1 MPNYYEILRARSLGG
16 NGGGGTTDYEQ
27 LQNLPQINSNTL
39 TGDQTGA
46 QLGLVDAE
54 NGKGLSTNDFT
65 DAEKTK
71 LAGIEAGANKT
82 VVDEHLDGTST
93 NPVQNKTIVSAL
105 RGGSPHHYGFKI
117 DKNNSD
123 PFTCVSYMYDAV
135 GATPAA
141 MDYENDVFNYGSWA
155 DAFFMQCYPV
165 ALKFDGT
172 EDYRLDPDDYSKKL
186 DGTASDV
193 SDPDYP
199 GNFMVAFPTV
209 WFRRTDDGN
218 YNYVEISDTK
228 LGDDWYAYAHTNA
241 DGNVMDKIYLP
252 MYKGTLVNGKLRSIS
267 GAAPQ
272 HDTTADEEVTYASAC
287 GAGWSIWSWAA
298 REMINDLLILIGRST
313 DCQTTFG
320 AGQES
325 GYDTTKPNNGIINTG
340 SLDDK
345 GMFYGVSTSLSDV
358 KVFHIAG
365 YWASRWERL
374 QGLLLVDNIW
384 KVRMT
389 PEYNFTGAGFVIPAN
404 AVAPSANEGW
414 LKSKNTSE
422 YGSIPSVNQNGSQTT
437 FYSDYIY
444 KNSSGTRVALVGG
457 ACSNGRRA
465 GCFYVNVGGAA
476 SNRNWHFGASPI
488 FISSI

>member
-1 MPNYYEILRARSLGG
+1 MNTFDVLRAGAFASSEVVTSGSYSDLTDKPKI
-16 NGGGGTTDYEQ
+16 NGV
-27 LQNLPQINSNTL
+27 TL
-39 TGDQTGA
+39 TGDKSA
-46 QLGLVDAE
+46 SDLGLQETMTVD
-54 NGKGLSTNDFT
+54 D
-65 DAEKTK
+65 
-71 LAGIEAGANKT
+71 
-82 VVDEHLDGTST
+82 HLDATSV

-123 PFTCVSYMYDAV
+123 PFTRVSYMYDAV

-141 MDYENDVFNYGSWA
+141 MDFTNDVFNYGSWA

-199 GNFMVAFPTV
+199 GNFMVAFPTI
-209 WFRRTDDGN
+209 WFKRYDDGN
-218 YNYVEISDTK
+218 YNYVEISDVK
-228 LGDDWYAYAHTNA
+228 LGDDWHAYAHTNA
-241 DGNVMDKIYLP
+241 DGKVMDKIYLP

-272 HDTTADEEVTYASAC
+272 HDTTADEEVAYAAAC

-340 SLDDK
+340 SLDAK
-345 GMFYGVSTSLSDV
+345 WMFYGVSTSFSDV

-365 YWASRWERL
+365 YLASRWERL
-374 QGLLLVDNIW
+374 LGLLLINNIW
-384 KVRMT
+384 KVKMV
-389 PEYNFTGAGFVIPAN
+389 PPYNFDGTGFITPAN
-404 AVAPSANEGW
+404 AETPANPENQGW
-414 LKSKNTSE
+414 LKSRNTSS
-422 YGSIPSVNQNGSQTT
+422 YGSIPAVNSGGSQSTYT
-437 FYSDYIY
+437 CDYSY
-444 KNSSGTRVALVGG
+444 KNGSGTRVALVGG
-457 ACSNGRRA
+457 NCGSGRGA
-465 GCFYVNVGGAA
+465 GAFYVSVSNAA
-476 SNRNWHFGASPI
+476 SYRAWNLGASPVYI
-488 FISSI
+488 PPQ

>member
-1 MPNYYEILRARSLGG
+1 MNTFDVLRAGAFASSE
-16 NGGGGTTDYEQ
+16 GGTSGSYSDLTDK
-27 LQNLPQINSNTL
+27 PKINGVTL
-39 TGDQTGA
+39 TGDKSA
-46 QLGLVDAE
+46 SDLGLQETMTVD
-54 NGKGLSTNDFT
+54 D
-65 DAEKTK
+65 
-71 LAGIEAGANKT
+71 
-82 VVDEHLDGTST
+82 HLDGTSV

-123 PFTCVSYMYDAV
+123 PFTCVEYMYDAV
-135 GATPAA
+135 GLTPAA
-141 MDYENDVFNYGSWA
+141 MDFANDVFNYGSWA
-155 DAFFMQCYPV
+155 DAFFMTGCYPV

-172 EDYRLDPDDYSKKL
+172 EDYRLDPDDYGKKL

-209 WFRRTDDGN
+209 WFKRYDDGN

-272 HDTTADEEVTYASAC
+272 RETTADEEVAYAAAN
-287 GAGWSIWSWAA
+287 GTGWSIWSWSA
-298 REMINDLLILIGRST
+298 REMINDLLILIGCST

-340 SLDDK
+340 SLDAK
-345 GMFYGVSTSLSDV
+345 GMFYGVSTSISDI

-365 YWASRWERL
+365 YWASRWERI

-384 KVRMT
+384 KVKMT
-389 PEYNFTGAGFVIPAN
+389 PPYNLNGTGFVTPAN
-404 AVAPSANEGW
+404 AVTPSANDGW

-437 FYSDYIY
+437 FYSDYNY
-444 KNSSGTRVALVGG
+444 KNSTGIRVALVGG
-457 ACSNGRRA
+457 SCSHGRRA
-465 GCFYVNVGGAA
+465 GCFYVSVNSDA
-476 SNRNWHFGASPI
+476 STRGWAVGASPI